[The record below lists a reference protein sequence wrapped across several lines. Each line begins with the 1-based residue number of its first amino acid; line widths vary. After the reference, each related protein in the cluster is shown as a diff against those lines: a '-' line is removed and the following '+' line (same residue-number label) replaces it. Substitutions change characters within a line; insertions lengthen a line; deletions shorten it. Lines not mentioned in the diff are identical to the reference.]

1 MNIIFIIL
9 LATLTYLCVWTA
21 AKVAT
26 WNCHKLMR
34 DFSLSSK
41 NVKIHTLT
49 SWKLASASRC
59 LSTLTFIFKKKKT
72 IVTNLT
78 IQYNESMIFFNLTL
92 FPNVSITIDILYHS
106 IIFLTEVN
114 ITFAREFK
122 QEERNEIE
130 EKRQSNFKKKCSS
143 YTCMSYNFFC

>member
-9 LATLTYLCVWTA
+9 SATLTYLCVWTA
-21 AKVAT
+21 AKAAT

-59 LSTLTFIFKKKKT
+59 LSTLTFIFKKKNNRNK
-72 IVTNLT
+72 LDDP
-78 IQYNESMIFFNLTL
+78 IQRKHDFFQFNLISKCFYNNWYSL
-92 FPNVSITIDILYHS
+92 SFYY
-106 IIFLTEVN
+106 IFDRSKYNLCKGIQTG
-114 ITFAREFK
+114 REK
-122 QEERNEIE
+122 WNRRETT
-130 EKRQSNFKKKCSS
+130 K
-143 YTCMSYNFFC
+143 